1 MSIKRIGTNQRM
13 SQVTVHNGVAYL
25 AGQVP
30 TDYAADIGT
39 QTEQVLAKIEDLLTQ
54 AGSDK
59 TKMLSATIWLSDLR
73 YFPEMNAKWDVWVPE
88 GCAPARAT
96 VQASLADPQIK
107 IEIGIIA
114 AV

>member
-13 SQVTVHNGVAYL
+13 SQITIHNGVIYL

-30 TDYAADIGT
+30 TDFAADVST
-39 QTEQVLAKIEDLLTQ
+39 QTEQVLAKIEDLLAQ

-59 TKMLSATIWLSDLR
+59 SKILSATIWLSDLH
-73 YFPEMNAKWDVWVPE
+73 YFPDMNAKWDAWVPE
-88 GCAPARAT
+88 GCAPARAP